1 MLTLTI
7 LHCMLKLKYTK
18 EKVYPI
24 YIYMYWIN
32 FQIINKLEGSD
43 HDLFSVSHKIQIH
56 RHSS

>member
-1 MLTLTI
+1 
-7 LHCMLKLKYTK
+7 
-18 EKVYPI
+18 
-24 YIYMYWIN
+24 MYWIN